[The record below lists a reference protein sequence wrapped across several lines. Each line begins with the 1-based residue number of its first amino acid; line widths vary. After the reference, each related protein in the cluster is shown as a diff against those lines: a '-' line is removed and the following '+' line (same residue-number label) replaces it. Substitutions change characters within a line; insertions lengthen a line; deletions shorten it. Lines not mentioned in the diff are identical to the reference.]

1 MKDIIV
7 VGAGPAGM
15 MAAIKA
21 AENGGQVTL
30 LEKMPRPGKKML
42 ITGKGRCNITNAASI
57 QEIIKNIP
65 GNGKFL
71 NSCLKAYDNEDVQ
84 YFFNGLGVATKV
96 ERGGRVFPVSDKAA
110 DVVEAMVN
118 RLYELGVR
126 LVTGI
131 RVTELL
137 AENGKIT
144 GVKTADG
151 QLMKA
156 DKVIL
161 ATGGASY
168 PGTGSTGDGFR
179 MAGKLGHNIEKPLPA
194 LVPLE
199 IEEDWIK
206 ECQGLSLKNVRAT
219 LLSDGEKAGEEFG
232 EMLFT
237 HFGVSG
243 PIILTL
249 SRKAARLLDDGY
261 FVELVINLKPALSRE
276 QLDLRILRDF
286 EEFKRKNLKNAMH
299 KLLPGKLIEP
309 VLDNAYLNPESMV
322 NTVTREERQ
331 RLSAV
336 LQNLTLTVL
345 STRPMA
351 EAIVTAGG
359 ISVKEIN
366 PKTMESKLIKGLY
379 VAGETADI
387 DGFTGGYNLQA
398 AFSMGAAA
406 GNWSMWE

>member
-1 MKDIIV
+1 MTS
-7 VGAGPAGM
+7 
-15 MAAIKA
+15 
-21 AENGGQVTL
+21 NYT
-30 LEKMPRPGKKML
+30 
-42 ITGKGRCNITNAASI
+42 
-57 QEIIKNIP
+57 KNRV
-65 GNGKFL
+65 
-71 NSCLKAYDNEDVQ
+71 EDLQ
-84 YFFNGLGVATKV
+84 
-96 ERGGRVFPVSDKAA
+96 
-110 DVVEAMVN
+110 
-118 RLYELGVR
+118 
-126 LVTGI
+126 
-131 RVTELL
+131 
-137 AENGKIT
+137 
-144 GVKTADG
+144 
-151 QLMKA
+151 
-156 DKVIL
+156 
-161 ATGGASY
+161 
-168 PGTGSTGDGFR
+168 
-179 MAGKLGHNIEKPLPA
+179 
-194 LVPLE
+194 
-199 IEEDWIK
+199 
-206 ECQGLSLKNVRAT
+206 
-219 LLSDGEKAGEEFG
+219 
-232 EMLFT
+232 
-237 HFGVSG
+237 
-243 PIILTL
+243 
-249 SRKAARLLDDGY
+249 KAARLLDDGY

-286 EEFKRKNLKNAMH
+286 EEFQRKNLKNAMH

-309 VLDNAYLNPESMV
+309 VLDNAYLDPESMV

>member
-1 MKDIIV
+1 
-7 VGAGPAGM
+7 
-15 MAAIKA
+15 
-21 AENGGQVTL
+21 
-30 LEKMPRPGKKML
+30 
-42 ITGKGRCNITNAASI
+42 
-57 QEIIKNIP
+57 
-65 GNGKFL
+65 
-71 NSCLKAYDNEDVQ
+71 
-84 YFFNGLGVATKV
+84 
-96 ERGGRVFPVSDKAA
+96 
-110 DVVEAMVN
+110 
-118 RLYELGVR
+118 
-126 LVTGI
+126 
-131 RVTELL
+131 
-137 AENGKIT
+137 
-144 GVKTADG
+144 
-151 QLMKA
+151 
-156 DKVIL
+156 
-161 ATGGASY
+161 
-168 PGTGSTGDGFR
+168 
-179 MAGKLGHNIEKPLPA
+179 
-194 LVPLE
+194 
-199 IEEDWIK
+199 
-206 ECQGLSLKNVRAT
+206 
-219 LLSDGEKAGEEFG
+219 
-232 EMLFT
+232 MLFT

-286 EEFKRKNLKNAMH
+286 EEFQRKNLKNAMH

-309 VLDNAYLNPESMV
+309 VLDNAYLDPERMV

>member
-1 MKDIIV
+1 MFKVDLS
-7 VGAGPAGM
+7 
-15 MAAIKA
+15 K
-21 AENGGQVTL
+21 GQQ
-30 LEKMPRPGKKML
+30 MHR
-42 ITGKGRCNITNAASI
+42 R
-57 QEIIKNIP
+57 
-65 GNGKFL
+65 
-71 NSCLKAYDNEDVQ
+71 Q
-84 YFFNGLGVATKV
+84 Y
-96 ERGGRVFPVSDKAA
+96 
-110 DVVEAMVN
+110 
-118 RLYELGVR
+118 
-126 LVTGI
+126 
-131 RVTELL
+131 
-137 AENGKIT
+137 
-144 GVKTADG
+144 
-151 QLMKA
+151 
-156 DKVIL
+156 
-161 ATGGASY
+161 
-168 PGTGSTGDGFR
+168 
-179 MAGKLGHNIEKPLPA
+179 
-194 LVPLE
+194 
-199 IEEDWIK
+199 
-206 ECQGLSLKNVRAT
+206 
-219 LLSDGEKAGEEFG
+219 EEFG

-276 QLDLRILRDF
+276 QLNLRILRDF
-286 EEFKRKNLKNAMH
+286 EEFQRKNLKNAMH

-309 VLDNAYLNPESMV
+309 VLDNAYLDPESMV

-331 RLSAV
+331 RLSSV

-398 AFSMGAAA
+398 AFSLGAAA

>member
-1 MKDIIV
+1 M
-7 VGAGPAGM
+7 
-15 MAAIKA
+15 
-21 AENGGQVTL
+21 
-30 LEKMPRPGKKML
+30 
-42 ITGKGRCNITNAASI
+42 
-57 QEIIKNIP
+57 
-65 GNGKFL
+65 
-71 NSCLKAYDNEDVQ
+71 
-84 YFFNGLGVATKV
+84 
-96 ERGGRVFPVSDKAA
+96 
-110 DVVEAMVN
+110 
-118 RLYELGVR
+118 
-126 LVTGI
+126 
-131 RVTELL
+131 
-137 AENGKIT
+137 
-144 GVKTADG
+144 
-151 QLMKA
+151 
-156 DKVIL
+156 
-161 ATGGASY
+161 
-168 PGTGSTGDGFR
+168 PGTFS
-179 MAGKLGHNIEKPLPA
+179 E
-194 LVPLE
+194 
-199 IEEDWIK
+199 
-206 ECQGLSLKNVRAT
+206 NVRAT
-219 LLSDGEKAGEEFG
+219 LLSDGEKVGEEFG

-286 EEFKRKNLKNAMH
+286 EEFQRKNLKNAMH

-309 VLDNAYLNPESMV
+309 VLDNAYLDPESMV